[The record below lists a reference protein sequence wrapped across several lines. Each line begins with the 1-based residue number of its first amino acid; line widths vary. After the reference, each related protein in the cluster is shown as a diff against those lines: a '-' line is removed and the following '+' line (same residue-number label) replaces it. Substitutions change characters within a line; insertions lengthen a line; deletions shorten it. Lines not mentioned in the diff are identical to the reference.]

1 MKTKESWLCSECG
14 DVQAKWV
21 GSCFACKNWNTMQRF
36 VEKTEASSYAIKTS
50 RQAKPIPLD
59 EVSLVPFEKT
69 KTGLEELD
77 RLLGGG
83 FVTGSLTLLGGDPGV
98 GKSTLMLML
107 ADLFCKKG
115 FKVLYISGEESIEQ
129 TTMRAKRLKISSKDL
144 YLFSETVFEEIKK
157 EVENIKPQ
165 VLIVDSVQIVYKSS
179 IASYPGSVT
188 QVKEIAIECMHIAKR
203 MHITTFLIGHVTKT
217 GELAG
222 PRVLEHIVDTV
233 LDFEG
238 DSSQGFRMLRA
249 HKNRFGPTEEV
260 ALFQMTETGLA
271 EINSP
276 SEVLLKERIKGSSGS
291 TIIPTIEGSRAI
303 LVEIQALVASSPFST
318 AARRASGID
327 GNRLALLLAVLEKRM
342 GYHFHNLDV
351 FVSIAG
357 GLKIKEPAIDLGL
370 LIAIASSFANRP
382 IPLNTLI
389 VGEVGLGGE
398 VRSVP
403 RIDVRIK
410 EAVHM
415 GFERCILPKRCLP
428 KKEHAIELVGV
439 ERIEEA
445 VSLLIG

>member
-1 MKTKESWLCSECG
+1 
-14 DVQAKWV
+14 
-21 GSCFACKNWNTMQRF
+21 MQRF
-36 VEKTEASSYAIKTS
+36 VEKTEASSYAVKTS

-115 FKVLYISGEESIEQ
+115 FRVLYISGEESIEQ
-129 TTMRAKRLKISSKDL
+129 TTMRAKRLKINSKEL

-318 AARRASGID
+318 AARRASGVD
-327 GNRLALLLAVLEKRM
+327 SNRLALLLAVLEKRM

-428 KKEHAIELVGV
+428 KKEHAIELIGV